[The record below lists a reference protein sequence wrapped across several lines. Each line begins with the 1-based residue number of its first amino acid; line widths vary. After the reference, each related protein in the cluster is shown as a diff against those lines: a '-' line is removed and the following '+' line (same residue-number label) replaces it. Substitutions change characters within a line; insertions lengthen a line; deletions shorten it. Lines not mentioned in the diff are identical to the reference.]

1 MTRKNLDLR
10 EAIALVRAGA
20 PLTAAER
27 VPLRAAFGRVLA
39 EDVVATRDQPPF
51 RASAMDGYA
60 VRRADIAAG
69 AVLTI
74 VGESAA
80 GRRYA
85 GTIAAGEAVRIFTGA
100 PVPEGA
106 DAVVI
111 QENTLAKGGHVELL
125 PDAVATNDH
134 IRAAGQDFTTG
145 ARLLDAGLRLDA
157 WRLSLA
163 AAAGL
168 AEAAVRAKPRVCVL
182 CTGDELAPPGAV
194 PGPDQIFESGSAAVM
209 ALIEQWGGEAVF
221 VGTAADDIE
230 ALYAT
235 LSGIEADLIVTIGGA
250 SVGDHDLVK
259 PALMRLG
266 LVTDFVSLNLR
277 PGKPTS
283 FGALA
288 EGTHVLGVPGNPA
301 SAFVVAQLLLKP
313 WLEAAVGVKTG
324 GLATADSVVKAV
336 TAVEIPANGPR
347 ESYLRATLD
356 VTGEGRLRV
365 TPFSDQDSS
374 LISVFARTG
383 ALVRLASHAP
393 AVAVG
398 GLVDILR
405 LERL

>member
-1 MTRKNLDLR
+1 M
-10 EAIALVRAGA
+10 
-20 PLTAAER
+20 
-27 VPLRAAFGRVLA
+27 
-39 EDVVATRDQPPF
+39 
-51 RASAMDGYA
+51 SA
-60 VRRADIAAG
+60 RSR
-69 AVLTI
+69 
-74 VGESAA
+74 
-80 GRRYA
+80 
-85 GTIAAGEAVRIFTGA
+85 AGEAVRIFTGA

-111 QENTLAKGGHVELL
+111 QENTVAEDGRVELL
-125 PDAVATNDH
+125 PDALATSDH

-145 ARLLDAGLRLDA
+145 TRLLDAGLRLDA
-157 WRLSLA
+157 WRLSLS

-168 AEAAVRAKPRVCVL
+168 AEVAVRARPRVCVL
-182 CTGDELAPPGAV
+182 CTGDELALPGAV

-259 PALMRLG
+259 PALQRLG
-266 LVTDFVSLNLR
+266 LVTDFVTLNLR

-283 FGALA
+283 FGVLA
-288 EGTHVLGVPGNPA
+288 DGTHVLGVPGNPA

-313 WLEAAVGVKTG
+313 WLEAAL
-324 GLATADSVVKAV
+324 GLATVDPAVRAMTAADIA
-336 TAVEIPANGPR
+336 ANGPR

-356 VTGEGRLRV
+356 VTGEGCLRV

-383 ALVRLASHAP
+383 ALVRVASHAP
-393 AVAVG
+393 AVPAG